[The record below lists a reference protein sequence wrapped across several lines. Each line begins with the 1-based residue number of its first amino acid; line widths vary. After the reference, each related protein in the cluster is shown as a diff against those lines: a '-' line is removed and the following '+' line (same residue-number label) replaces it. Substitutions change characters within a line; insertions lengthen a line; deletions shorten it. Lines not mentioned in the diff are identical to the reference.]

1 MSEAR
6 PKLRYSVR
14 AAEPTDRAAI
24 LELLAEHRGGDAA
37 ARYAW
42 FYEGCPHGPALTWI
56 AVADETKR
64 PIGLTSIFPRRMWL
78 GDREVKGCFG
88 GDSYV
93 RPEARRMGVGQRL
106 LAAYGEHLPELG
118 LAVMFGLPQPAN
130 RTPLGKLDTFDLA
143 GGVARYVRPLTGRAA
158 LALALTARV
167 LGPLHRGRLDAAV
180 TDDPR
185 VDEIWRSAR
194 ASLGVCVVRDAAYYA
209 WRFSRSLSGVQ
220 RPHIV
225 MDGARPVAACALE
238 RDKKTLYVADLVAA
252 PADVPMALA
261 TIARSV
267 DGIDRVELRYMPAY
281 GRRGRLWRAGYFARS
296 HKPVNILVPPG
307 MPGRDVFR
315 DGARWFVTWADS
327 DMDQTELA

>member
-1 MSEAR
+1 MSEGR

-14 AAEPTDRAAI
+14 PAETNDRAAI
-24 LELLAEHRGGDAA
+24 LELLGEHRGGDAD

-42 FYEGCPHGPALTWI
+42 FYEGCPQGKALTWI

-64 PIGLTSIFPRRMWL
+64 PIGLTSIFPRRMWV
-78 GDREVKGCFG
+78 GHREVMGCFG

-118 LAVMFGLPQPAN
+118 FAVMFGLPQPAN
-130 RTPLGKLDTFDLA
+130 RTPLGKLDTFDID
-143 GGVARYVRPLTGRAA
+143 GGVGRYVRPLAGRAA
-158 LALALTARV
+158 LAISLAARV
-167 LGPLHRGRLDAAV
+167 LGPLQRGRLDAAAEN
-180 TDDPR
+180 DPR
-185 VDEIWRSAR
+185 VDEIWERSR
-194 ASLGVCVVRDAAYYA
+194 VSLGVSVVRDAAYYG

-220 RPHIV
+220 RPFIV

-238 RDKKTLYVADLVAA
+238 RDKKTLYVVDVVAA
-252 PADVPMALA
+252 LSELPMALA
-261 TIARSV
+261 TIARSQE
-267 DGIDRVELRYMPAY
+267 GIDRVELRYMPTY

-307 MPGRDVFR
+307 MPGRDAFS
-315 DGARWFVTWADS
+315 DGRRWFVTWADS
-327 DMDQTELA
+327 DMDTTELA